1 MNELNIKLTGEK
13 NLGNATILIDGAPIT
28 LKQNEFKN
36 LTCNYQTEKD
46 KVKVEVIKYLDVG
59 GVWWF
64 ITQLFFFII
73 SVFGILDVYHKNR
86 CYYVEFAIEVDL
98 KQNGDLTLRCN
109 APKNEAKAID
119 VETDLII
126 EEKANR
132 YMIDEKAKKT
142 FKNLLISK
150 IFLAVAIL
158 VVVIVILI
166 V

>member
-13 NLGNATILIDGAPIT
+13 NLGNSTILIDGTPIT

-73 SVFGILDVYHKNR
+73 SVFGILDVYHKNS
-86 CYYVEFAIEVDL
+86 VTML
-98 KQNGDLTLRCN
+98 SLQ
-109 APKNEAKAID
+109 
-119 VETDLII
+119 
-126 EEKANR
+126 
-132 YMIDEKAKKT
+132 
-142 FKNLLISK
+142 
-150 IFLAVAIL
+150 
-158 VVVIVILI
+158 
-166 V
+166 